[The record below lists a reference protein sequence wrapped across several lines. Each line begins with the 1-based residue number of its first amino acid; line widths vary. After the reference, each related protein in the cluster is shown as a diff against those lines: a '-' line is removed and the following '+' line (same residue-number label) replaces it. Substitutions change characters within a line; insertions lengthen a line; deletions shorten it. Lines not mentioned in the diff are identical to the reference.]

1 MWGYVISA
9 FVLGLVMGMASAVVL
24 QQMSSERAQK
34 RRHFQRALMGL
45 DPERV
50 PTRSG
55 AKGHARVHS
64 GDYIPE
70 RWQEADDLDA

>member
-1 MWGYVISA
+1 MWGYITSALVIGWT
-9 FVLGLVMGMASAVVL
+9 FGMVTAVVL
-24 QQMSSERAQK
+24 QQVASDRAQK
-34 RRHFQRALMGL
+34 RRHFKRALMGL

-55 AKGHARVHS
+55 AIGHARVHS

-70 RWQEADDLDA
+70 RWQEADDWPA